1 MTAATASLPETSQ
14 RSDASPGWDK
24 ASWNAAPPS
33 QAIEQLAAHAAALGA
48 SDLFLLSETDGVD
61 VAFRWLGQIQRLAT
75 VSHDRGRRLIG
86 AIKAVAEMDIA
97 EHRAPLEG
105 RWIYRGGGKNLDLR
119 VSIVPT
125 LYGQDLTVRVLNRE
139 TQFRSLDRLG
149 MTPHE
154 LSRFRPLLKK
164 SGGLLLVT
172 GPTGAGKST
181 TLYACLD
188 ELNDGQRKINTLE
201 DPIEFALPGVRQ
213 SQAQPRIGVDFPQL
227 LRGILRQSPDVIMIG
242 EIRDPETAATAVHAA
257 NSGHL
262 VLATLHAPAAA
273 AAVQAM
279 LSLGVHPYFL
289 ANSLLGVLAQRL
301 VRVLCEECRERQPLE
316 APRVFEEVRP
326 WVCEAEESIYAPRG
340 CEACRGVGYRSQTG
354 VFEVMTLDD
363 DLRELITEGR
373 PRAEIERQAIA
384 SGMIEFRRASLVRV
398 AQGATSIEEVLRV
411 MPPECF
417 LGGLEPSRISEPTA

>member
-1 MTAATASLPETSQ
+1 MTTAV
-14 RSDASPGWDK
+14 ASPEAVVRPEAFPGWEE
-24 ASWNAAPPS
+24 ASWTAAPPS
-33 QAIEQLAAHAAALGA
+33 QAIEHLAAHAAAVGA
-48 SDLFLLSETDGVD
+48 SDFFLLSESDGVL
-61 VAFRWLGQIQRLAT
+61 VALRWLGQIQRLAT
-75 VSHDRGRRLIG
+75 VSHERGKRLMG
-86 AIKAVAEMDIA
+86 AIKAVAEMNIA
-97 EHRAPLEG
+97 EHRTPLEG
-105 RWIYRGGGKNLDLR
+105 RWIHRGGGRTLDLR
-119 VSIVPT
+119 VSVVPT
-125 LYGQDLTVRVLNRE
+125 LYGQDLTVRILNRE

-154 LSRFRPLLKK
+154 LGRFRPLLRK

-172 GPTGAGKST
+172 GPTGAGKTT

-188 ELNDGQRKINTLE
+188 ELNDGRRKINTLE

-262 VLATLHAPAAA
+262 VLATLHAPVAA

-301 VRVLCEECRERQPLE
+301 VRVLCERCRERQRLE

-326 WVCEAEESIYAPRG
+326 WLGEGGESIYAPRG
-340 CEACRGVGYRSQTG
+340 CESCRGVGYRSQVG
-354 VFEVMTLDD
+354 VFEVMTLEDE
-363 DLRELITEGR
+363 LRRLITEGR
-373 PRAEIERQAIA
+373 PRAEIERQAVA
-384 SGMIEFRRASLVRV
+384 SGMVEFRRASLLRV
-398 AQGATSIEEVLRV
+398 AQGVTSVEEILRV

-417 LGGLEPSRISEPTA
+417 LADAL

>member
-1 MTAATASLPETSQ
+1 MTAAAASLPENGSRT
-14 RSDASPGWDK
+14 DASPGWDL
-24 ASWNAAPPS
+24 ANWNTVSPS
-33 QAIEQLAAHAAALGA
+33 QAVEQLAGHAAGLGA
-48 SDLFLLSETDGVD
+48 SDLFLLSETDGVQ
-61 VAFRWLGQIQRLAT
+61 VALRSLGQIYRLTT
-75 VSHDRGRRLIG
+75 VSQERGRRLIG
-86 AIKAVAEMDIA
+86 AIKAAAEMNIA
-97 EHRAPLEG
+97 EHRTPLEG
-105 RWIYRGGGKNLDLR
+105 RWIYNGGGKNLDLR
-119 VSIVPT
+119 VSVVPT
-125 LYGQDLTVRVLNRE
+125 LYGQDLTVRVLNRQ
-139 TQFRSLDRLG
+139 TQLRSLDQLG

-154 LSRFRPLLKK
+154 LNRFRPLLRK

-172 GPTGAGKST
+172 GPTGAGKTT

-262 VLATLHAPAAA
+262 VLATLHAPVAA

-289 ANSLLGVLAQRL
+289 ANSLLGILAQRL
-301 VRVLCEECRERQPLE
+301 VRVLCVNCRERQRLE
-316 APRVFEEVRP
+316 APRVFEEIRP
-326 WVCEAEESIYAPRG
+326 WINETEESIYAPRG
-340 CEACRGVGYRSQTG
+340 CDACRGLGYQTQTA

-363 DLRELITEGR
+363 DLRQLITDGR
-373 PRAEIERQAIA
+373 PRAEIERRAIA
-384 SGMIEFRRASLVRV
+384 SGMTEFRRASLLRV
-398 AQGATSIEEVLRV
+398 AQGMTSIEEILRV

-417 LGGLEPSRISEPTA
+417 LTALEGA

>member
-1 MTAATASLPETSQ
+1 V
-14 RSDASPGWDK
+14 
-24 ASWNAAPPS
+24 ASWNAASAS
-33 QAIEQLAAHAAALGA
+33 QAVEQLAAHAAALGA
-48 SDLFLLSETDGVD
+48 SDFFLLSEIDGVQ
-61 VAFRWLGQIQRLAT
+61 VAVRWLGQIQRLTT
-75 VSHDRGRRLIG
+75 VSPERGRRLIG
-86 AIKAVAEMDIA
+86 AIKAAAEMNIA
-97 EHRAPLEG
+97 EHRTPLEG
-105 RWIYRGGGKNLDLR
+105 RWIYSGGGKNLDLR
-119 VSIVPT
+119 VGVVPT

-139 TQFRSLDRLG
+139 SQLRSLDQLG

-154 LSRFRPLLKK
+154 LVRFRPLLRK

-172 GPTGAGKST
+172 GPTGAGKTT

-188 ELNDGQRKINTLE
+188 ELNDGRRKINTLE

-262 VLATLHAPAAA
+262 VLATLHAPVAA

-301 VRVLCEECRERQPLE
+301 VRVLCVECRERQRLQP
-316 APRVFEEVRP
+316 PRVFQEVRP
-326 WVCEAEESIYAPRG
+326 WIGEAEESIYAPRG
-340 CEACRGVGYRSQTG
+340 CDACRGVAYRTQTG
-354 VFEVMTLDD
+354 VFEVLTLDD
-363 DLRELITEGR
+363 DLRQLIADGR
-373 PRAEIERQAIA
+373 PRAHIERQAIA
-384 SGMIEFRRASLVRV
+384 AGMIEFRRAALLRV
-398 AQGATSIEEVLRV
+398 AQGITSIEEILRV

-417 LGGLEPSRISEPTA
+417 LGALETTP